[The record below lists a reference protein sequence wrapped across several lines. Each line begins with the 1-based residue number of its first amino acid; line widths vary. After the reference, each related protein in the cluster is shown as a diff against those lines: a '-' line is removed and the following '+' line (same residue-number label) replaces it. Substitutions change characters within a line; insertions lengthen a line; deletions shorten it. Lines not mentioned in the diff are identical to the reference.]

1 MQKKVIRGVA
11 LLDMAVTLPFALPFI
26 AEIMILIIS
35 ELDRWLGFYTPSGQ
49 FDIGPLAMMFVH
61 IMGVLGVIGPK
72 LYEKRRRIVL
82 TSRLLFV
89 RGRVQKEGIVIH
101 VVADDLE
108 DWTSELGL
116 LSAEDIS
123 ETVGTYAKDM
133 KHAGRDTTHNQEE
146 QRRLRAARF
155 VPRSRDFH

>member
-61 IMGVLGVIGPK
+61 IMGVLGVIWALARLHMVS
-72 LYEKRRRIVL
+72 LYLARMDAVARLAVAALIVSAIAQGATPVLWLFVL
-82 TSRLLFV
+82 TEIGGSAAQFSVLR
-89 RGRVQKEGIVIH
+89 RKVI
-101 VVADDLE
+101 
-108 DWTSELGL
+108 SPP
-116 LSAEDIS
+116 
-123 ETVGTYAKDM
+123 
-133 KHAGRDTTHNQEE
+133 
-146 QRRLRAARF
+146 AA
-155 VPRSRDFH
+155 HQ